1 MSKTIEL
8 TELLKAALSVSDMTG
23 KSLMMMDIDGN
34 LGKINV
40 ELDFFKLKCRS
51 LFGTD
56 RVIVS
61 HTSYVYTV
69 AEWKKFADGI
79 TGYGG
84 FNSEN
89 SVEGD
94 IVVAFG
100 KTTEGS
106 SVVIYARGTSSVSSW
121 GGRQAKGLLLEIE
134 GYQPYW
140 SSSLSII

>member
-1 MSKTIEL
+1 MSKTREL
-8 TELLKAALSVSDMTG
+8 SDLLKAAPSVSDAAG
-23 KSLMMMDIDGN
+23 KSLVMVDDNGALSKMN
-34 LGKINV
+34 A
-40 ELDFFKLKCRS
+40 ELEFFKLKCRC

-61 HTSYVYTV
+61 HTSYVYPV
-69 AEWKKFADGI
+69 SQWKNFADGI

-100 KTTEGS
+100 KTTEGA
-106 SVVIYARGTSSVSSW
+106 SVVIYARGTSSVLSW

-134 GYQPYW
+134 GYKPYW
-140 SSSLSII
+140 STSLSSV